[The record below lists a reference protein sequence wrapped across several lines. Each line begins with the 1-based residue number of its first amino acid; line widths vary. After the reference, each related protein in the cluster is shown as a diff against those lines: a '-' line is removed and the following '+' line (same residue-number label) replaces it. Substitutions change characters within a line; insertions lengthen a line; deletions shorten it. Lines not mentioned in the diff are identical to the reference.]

1 MFHSLS
7 VTEMSEFFLFKIT
20 KAAMK
25 AAFEDMGITLER
37 YAKLELFVKQTSEI
51 KADDVVIR
59 KESVTEIKIEE

>member
-1 MFHSLS
+1 MKDM
-7 VTEMSEFFLFKIT
+7 V

-51 KADDVVIR
+51 KADNVVIR
-59 KESVTEIKIEE
+59 KESVTEIKIEEKENKSSILQF

>member
-1 MFHSLS
+1 MKD
-7 VTEMSEFFLFKIT
+7 MA

-37 YAKLELFVKQTSEI
+37 YAKLELFVKQTFEI

>member
-1 MFHSLS
+1 MA
-7 VTEMSEFFLFKIT
+7 

-37 YAKLELFVKQTSEI
+37 YAKLEFFVKQTSEI
-51 KADDVVIR
+51 KADDVIIR

>member
-1 MFHSLS
+1 MKD
-7 VTEMSEFFLFKIT
+7 MA

-37 YAKLELFVKQTSEI
+37 YAKLKLFVKQTSEI

>member
-1 MFHSLS
+1 
-7 VTEMSEFFLFKIT
+7 MSEFFLFKIMKDMAKAAM

>member
-1 MFHSLS
+1 
-7 VTEMSEFFLFKIT
+7 MSEFFLFKI
-20 KAAMK
+20 MK
-25 AAFEDMGITLER
+25 DMGR

>member
-1 MFHSLS
+1 MKD
-7 VTEMSEFFLFKIT
+7 MT

-25 AAFEDMGITLER
+25 AAFEDMGITLEK

-59 KESVTEIKIEE
+59 KESVMEIKIEE